1 MQLFIWLL
9 RIFLFLLLV
18 SFTAKN
24 SEPVTLSYYLDQTV
38 QLPMSIVLLICFA
51 LGMVIG
57 YLSCLTT
64 RFRKK

>member
-18 SFTAKN
+18 SFAAKN
-24 SEPVTLSYYLDQTV
+24 SEPVTLYYYLDQTV
-38 QLPMSIVLLICFA
+38 QLPMSIVLLICFT
-51 LGMVIG
+51 LGTVIG